1 VARYGPDT
9 PGDDHRSADGC
20 LSGHQ
25 AIAAPARPARP
36 YTQFSRPGMAA
47 GINGTLG
54 KPWPAPLTL
63 QAPGAECPVMR
74 DLGNRENQ
82 CSEASI
88 AAGLCARA

>member
-9 PGDDHRSADGC
+9 PGDDHRSAEGC

-25 AIAAPARPARP
+25 AIAAP
-36 YTQFSRPGMAA
+36 GMAA
-47 GINGTLG
+47 LINGTLG

-88 AAGLCARA
+88 AAVPRVIRDER